1 MRLRRRRPARPG
13 PLGAGEP
20 VLAWCRSVDDVLIA
34 GTRDA
39 LYLGEVRIAWEDV
52 EAADWDRDT
61 GLLRVSEVGSWG
73 RLRPE
78 YRLVIAEPGRLP
90 ELVRERVT
98 ASVVLQRHVPMQ
110 GRRGVRVVAR
120 RAPGGHQPIR
130 WVFEYDEG
138 IDPDDPDVAAAA
150 RAALSAARE
159 EVGSS

>member
-1 MRLRRRRPARPG
+1 MRLRRPARPA

-34 GTRDA
+34 GTREA
-39 LYLGEVRIAWEDV
+39 LYLGETRIAWEEV

-61 GLLRVSEVGSWG
+61 EVLRVSEVGSWG
-73 RLRPE
+73 QPRPE
-78 YRLVIAEPGRLP
+78 HRHVIAEPGRLP

-98 ASVVLQRHVPMQ
+98 ASVVLQRHMPLR

-120 RAPGGHQPIR
+120 RAPGGDRPIR

-138 IDPDDPDVAAAA
+138 IDPDDPAVAAAA
-150 RAALSAARE
+150 RATLAAARN
-159 EVGSS
+159 EVGLS